1 MISAVI
7 CTRNRAPKLEHCLLH
22 MAGLNRGVTPAW
34 QLVVV
39 DNGSE
44 DDTRRVVDKFTTS
57 LPLKYVF
64 EAKRGLSHA
73 RNRGIFEAEYPI
85 IAFTD
90 DDCLVD
96 SDWLAGVA
104 AQFAKRDG
112 LSILGG
118 RVELAHAS
126 DFPVAS
132 RTHDRREEI
141 ATIEDILAMMIGCNM
156 AFRRGVFDEIGLFDP
171 ALGKGTRIGSA
182 EDIDILYR
190 ALKSGRSIAYSPDV
204 VVRHA
209 HGRDTEALLE
219 NVTHDYV
226 RGRGAFY
233 CKFIGDRH
241 VARMAYWEVR
251 SLIKEQLRFRT
262 GSEPARLLRSL
273 VAGAVYKLID
283 ALVNGAAGSVSRPT
297 VREHA

>member
-7 CTRNRAPKLEHCLLH
+7 CTRNRAPKLERCLLQ
-22 MAGLNRGVTPAW
+22 MAEHNPGATLVW

-39 DNGSE
+39 DNASE
-44 DDTRRVVDKFTTS
+44 DDTRRVVDKFTAT

-64 EAKRGLSHA
+64 EPKRGLSHA
-73 RNRGIFEAEYPI
+73 RNRGILEAEYPI

-96 SDWLAGVA
+96 RDWLAAMA
-104 AQFAKRDG
+104 AQFAKRNA
-112 LSILGG
+112 LAILGG

-126 DFPVAS
+126 DFPIAT
-132 RTHDRREEI
+132 RTHDRPEEI
-141 ATIEDILAMMIGCNM
+141 ATIKDTLAMMIGCNM
-156 AFRRGVFDEIGLFDP
+156 AFRRSVFDEIGLFDP

-190 ALKSGRSIAYSPDV
+190 ALKCGCSIAYAPDV

-209 HGRDTEALLE
+209 HGRDTAALLE
-219 NVTHDYV
+219 DVTQDYV

-241 VARMAYWEVR
+241 IAKMAYWEVL
-251 SLIKEQLRFRT
+251 SLIKEQLGLRS
-262 GSEPARLLRSL
+262 GLEPARLLRGL
-273 VAGAVYKLID
+273 AAGALYKLVD
-283 ALVNGAAGSVSRPT
+283 ALVNGTAGNVNRPA
-297 VREHA
+297 VRGRA